1 MQKMG
6 GWHQNRNRHPG
17 VRLDHSGS
25 FRNAHRGRG
34 GYGTGI
40 HTAEG
45 AIPKWL
51 RLSYEL
57 GVLCDSVRL
66 HCPPSWRQSLASGGD
81 SRPMN
86 RWNLG
91 CRALLELAALG
102 VMGTWG
108 YENGTGVGQYV
119 LMAGVPVTAGALWG
133 IFAVQGD
140 PSRSGQTVVP
150 TPGVIRWDSN
160 WRCAGLGTAP
170 IRQRDDLRLDPHGF
184 ANMQALR
191 ALCVRRWFPSDCRTE
206 SAIDRFFAAAGIR
219 PGPREDTTCGVAAD
233 RRCGRQ
239 WLFGTAIQAIRSPYA
254 ISSVDRT
261 HIEPPLAS
269 TQLSELLHRAIP
281 EGDSFGSRCHS
292 VRFPFSPGV

>member
-191 ALCVRRWFPSDCRTE
+191 ALCVRRWFSVRLSNRIRHRQVFCR
-206 SAIDRFFAAAGIR
+206 SRNS
-219 PGPREDTTCGVAAD
+219 PWGPRGYHLRRGCRPSVWQTVAL
-233 RRCGRQ
+233 RHRH
-239 WLFGTAIQAIRSPYA
+239 
-254 ISSVDRT
+254 SSNT
-261 HIEPPLAS
+261 KPLRH
-269 TQLSELLHRAIP
+269 QQR
-281 EGDSFGSRCHS
+281 
-292 VRFPFSPGV
+292 

>member
-57 GVLCDSVRL
+57 GLR
-66 HCPPSWRQSLASGGD
+66 SLRFSAVALSPIMASESGVSGD

-108 YENGTGVGQYV
+108 YENGTGVG
-119 LMAGVPVTAGALWG
+119 
-133 IFAVQGD
+133 
-140 PSRSGQTVVP
+140 
-150 TPGVIRWDSN
+150 
-160 WRCAGLGTAP
+160 
-170 IRQRDDLRLDPHGF
+170 H
-184 ANMQALR
+184 
-191 ALCVRRWFPSDCRTE
+191 
-206 SAIDRFFAAAGIR
+206 
-219 PGPREDTTCGVAAD
+219 
-233 RRCGRQ
+233 
-239 WLFGTAIQAIRSPYA
+239 
-254 ISSVDRT
+254 
-261 HIEPPLAS
+261 
-269 TQLSELLHRAIP
+269 
-281 EGDSFGSRCHS
+281 
-292 VRFPFSPGV
+292 